1 MAFRGTEDTRQLIDE
16 LLETVTTPSQ
26 DFLNGKVQAYFK
38 TAFEDLWQ
46 CMEPIVKALL
56 SKNPSHQ
63 VWVTGHSLGAAL
75 ASLASVWLAYY
86 NIAARQNVILHTFGS
101 PRVGDYKNALQ
112 HDQLVNNSW
121 SVVKFDDIAPHLQ
134 LLILPA
140 IKCSPHHHGAE
151 MFYSEKAI
159 SVHSA
164 HRECYGTTHDEE
176 KSCSRSKQSI
186 TRNKLNIT
194 FEKFCKESSSLQE
207 KVFHSKGMFGG
218 GSRGRVEIIPKG
230 TFSVKN
236 GK

>member
-1 MAFRGTEDTRQLIDE
+1 MRVLIVAFRGTEDTRQLIDE

-140 IKCSPHHHGAE
+140 IKCSPPITTVRRCFTA
-151 MFYSEKAI
+151 KRP
-159 SVHSA
+159 SVSILHTGNVMEQRTTRKNHA
-164 HRECYGTTHDEE
+164 AAVNNPLRE
-176 KSCSRSKQSI
+176 I
-186 TRNKLNIT
+186 N
-194 FEKFCKESSSLQE
+194 
-207 KVFHSKGMFGG
+207 
-218 GSRGRVEIIPKG
+218 
-230 TFSVKN
+230 
-236 GK
+236 